1 MCTPRRAAQMSPAMQ
16 DLVGQ
21 FDMDSPAMKEQLAQ
35 LGTSPD
41 QVRDTDRWHAAGDG
55 GRLISHGSMPGSMTG
70 SCVVVPRSRV
80 SAACKAV

>member
-1 MCTPRRAAQMSPAMQ
+1 MWNRHAVALTCRVPRAAQMSPAMQ

-41 QVRDTDRWHAAGDG
+41 QVR
-55 GRLISHGSMPGSMTG
+55 
-70 SCVVVPRSRV
+70 
-80 SAACKAV
+80 